1 MLVRFVSDP
10 DYKIKPDSLTHL
22 LYSMIHQ
29 CMMSPQISDDE
40 PKQSISEDLLYR
52 REVVDSLSNLIR
64 TYDKSES
71 LTIGICGAWGS
82 GKTSLINF
90 IKEQLQDSKSVVFM
104 NFNPW
109 LYSSQENLASQFLRH
124 LSYHFAS
131 KWRKCLYNHSS
142 HIRVVSGAASTL
154 SSDSKLSKML
164 KAFSDLV
171 DLNIDGIPL
180 EALKSTISASLKESD
195 HKVVVVIDDVDRLD
209 PNEIRILMKL
219 VRSIAD
225 FPNVIYILCYDDRI
239 VEKALSTDE
248 YEGHDYLQKIVNL
261 PIRLPEVNG
270 FVAINALRDH
280 FLKVVGRTESN
291 DYEDSIFRC
300 FSNCILTLR
309 DVNSISSKF
318 RLLFEISR
326 NNTCPI
332 DLLALVFLEVK
343 DHPVYDWIS
352 ENRLRLCGEDLSVI
366 MSQRDGKRDDPS
378 QAYIEMGMN
387 PEHINLLSTLFP
399 RFKPSYYFRSNVA
412 TEYRISSYR
421 YINNYFLLTPSSLNI
436 TDEFIEDFIR
446 IDDPGVF
453 FEIIQSLNNYLYEV
467 IFRACEKMKIKSEY
481 ADYSHKLSDIVL
493 VQPFSDHESLPTQY
507 YMRLYDIV
515 ETYLLNLSDSGK
527 IDYLKSSLPA
537 DNIHKTIFY
546 GMIIDRVKAIYF
558 NDSEDPAFISI
569 YSEIFDLLTNDKIY
583 RTIEDPYEL
592 LCMLILISRT
602 NRDEAEQIFREL
614 KPTAEDR
621 KSVYKDLIKLNTSA
635 DFLTDLVGDPRCH
648 PFRLDSDDS
657 AS

>member
-1 MLVRFVSDP
+1 MLVRYVSEP
-10 DYKIKPDSLTHL
+10 DCNVKLDCLTHF
-22 LYSMIHQ
+22 LYSMIHHR
-29 CMMSPQISDDE
+29 MMSPQISDDE
-40 PKQSISEDLLYR
+40 PKQSISEDLLHR
-52 REVVDSLSNLIR
+52 RELVDSLSDLIR
-64 TYDKSES
+64 TYDKTES
-71 LTIGICGAWGS
+71 LTIGICGTWGS

-90 IKEQLQDSKSVVFM
+90 IEEELQNSKSVVFM

-131 KWRKCLYNHSS
+131 KWRKHLYNHSS
-142 HIRVVSGAASTL
+142 HIHIVSEAASTL
-154 SSDSKLSKML
+154 SSDSKLSRML

-171 DLNIDGIPL
+171 DLNTDGIPL

-195 HKVVVVIDDVDRLD
+195 HKIVVVIDDVDRLD
-209 PNEIRILMKL
+209 PSEIRMVMKL

-225 FPNVIYILCYDDRI
+225 FPNVIYILCYDDKI

-248 YEGHDYLQKIVNL
+248 YEGHEYLQKIINL

-270 FVAINALRDH
+270 FVTINALKDH
-280 FLKVVGRTESN
+280 FLKVVGRTESS

-318 RLLFEISR
+318 HLLFEISR

-343 DHPVYDWIS
+343 DSSVYYWVS

-378 QAYIEMGMN
+378 QAYLERGMN
-387 PEHINLLSTLFP
+387 PEYIDLLSTLFP
-399 RFKPSYYFRSNVA
+399 RFKPGYYYRSNV
-412 TEYRISSYR
+412 TIEYRISSYR

-436 TDEFIEDFIR
+436 TDELIEDFIR
-446 IDDPGVF
+446 IDDPDIF
-453 FEIIQSLNNYLYEV
+453 FEIVQSLNSYLYEV
-467 IFRACEKMKIKSEY
+467 IFRACEKMKVRAEY
-481 ADYSHKLSDIVL
+481 ADYSHRLSDIVL
-493 VQPFSDHESLPTQY
+493 VQPFSNHVSLPFQY
-507 YMRLYDIV
+507 YMHLYDIV
-515 ETYLLNLSDSGK
+515 ETYMLKLPDSEK

-537 DNIHKTIFY
+537 ENIHKILFY

-558 NDSEDPAFISI
+558 DDNGDSAFVSI
-569 YSEIFDLLTNDKIY
+569 YREIFDLLTNYGMY

-592 LCMLILISRT
+592 LCMLILVSRT
-602 NRDEAEQIFREL
+602 NRDEAERMFREL
-614 KPTAEDR
+614 KPTAEER
-621 KSVYKDLIKLNTSA
+621 KSVYSNLIKHNISA
-635 DFLTDLVGDPRCH
+635 DFLTELVGDLRCN
-648 PFRLDSDDS
+648 PFSLDSDDS
-657 AS
+657 I